1 MFNRFVLRT
10 TAGITLLASAACGT
24 IINGSKQ
31 NVSFSST
38 PGGATVFVDNQQMG
52 VTPVSLALSRKDHH
66 NVRLELAG
74 YQPYEVKLTRG
85 VSGWVFGNLIFGG
98 LPGLAIDAISGGL
111 YKLSP
116 DDVQATLVSGTA
128 MRTGDGLV
136 VLVVLSADPSWEK
149 IGQMEPVAG
158 F

>member
-10 TAGITLLASAACGT
+10 AAGITFLATAACGT

-38 PGGATVFVDNQQMG
+38 PSGATVFVDNQQMG
-52 VTPVSLALSRKDHH
+52 VTPVSLSLSRKDSHD
-66 NVRLELAG
+66 VRLTLPG
-74 YQPYEVKLTRG
+74 YQPYEMKLTRG
-85 VSGWVFGNLIFGG
+85 ISGWVFGNIIFGG
-98 LPGLAIDAISGGL
+98 VPGLVIDAVSGGL

-128 MRTGDGLV
+128 MHTGDGLV

-149 IGQMEPVAG
+149 IGQLEPVAG

>member
-10 TAGITLLASAACGT
+10 TAGITLLATAACGT

-38 PGGATVFVDNQQMG
+38 PSGATVFVDNQQMG
-52 VTPVSLALSRKDHH
+52 VTPVSLALSRKDSHD
-66 NVRLELAG
+66 VRLELAG
-74 YQPYEVKLTRG
+74 FQPYEIKLTRG
-85 VSGWVFGNLIFGG
+85 ISGWVFGNLIFGG
-98 LPGLAIDAISGGL
+98 IPGLAIDAISGGL

-149 IGQMEPVAG
+149 IGQMEPAAG